1 MNDYFTKQ
9 EVYDILD
16 ESQNKIGTD
25 VVTYRILKLIETK
38 NLTVSDTYS
47 VTVKHRIFVR
57 GSDWQLGG
65 NYQTNGFN
73 NYPMMISLNSGIT
86 AISDSAAKIHL
97 KKIFPKTI
105 NANVEQ
111 SSNQS
116 TGSSSSQMNQN
127 TSGSSSSN
135 VNTFGVDVS
144 FGFFG
149 ELPVGSVGFQYSHGW
164 ENSRSQSS
172 TTGQSSGTDSQAT
185 SGNEMSVKDWSAYAS
200 VKNLDQ
206 TSQTFFGDYIQW
218 NWGQT
223 YPWNIFDYNETA
235 SGSNILL
242 PEDVAAR
249 LLYYLAPD
257 KEDPNGQNIL
267 LPPSD
272 LSLFGLDFTMAAE
285 WHITFPD
292 KLTSIETVQFQ
303 HDVTVIR
310 GSHAM
315 SVPGGGGQ
323 ASLITSLTSGYVN
336 TMKQNTAMDIGEF
349 ALVPLLEGQR
359 SGMGVGF
366 QSNLFDI
373 APTSAATV
381 FKIRSRG
388 NDLLVTGQGFSSVMS
403 AEFQKGYSG
412 AGATLNIGFK
422 VVDVTSRY
430 ALILKHWIG
439 PGSGNIALV
448 CNINGNQTMI
458 NVADLEGQGSANNLS
473 QLELRNYDLK
483 SPNFHDY
490 LVLGWNEITIQ
501 ISPVNPSVASEYI
514 ISALS
519 LEA

>member
-16 ESQNKIGTD
+16 ESQNNIGTD
-25 VVTYRILKLIETK
+25 VVTYRILKLVETK
-38 NLTVSDTYS
+38 NLTVSNTYS
-47 VTVKHRIFVR
+47 VVVKHRIQVR

-65 NYQTNGFN
+65 GYQTSGFN
-73 NYPMMISLNSGIT
+73 NYPMMVSVNSGIKG
-86 AISDSAAKIHL
+86 ISDTSAKISL

-105 NANVEQ
+105 NASVEQ
-111 SSNQS
+111 STNQS
-116 TGSSSSQMNQN
+116 TGSSNSQMNQN
-127 TSGSSSSN
+127 TTGSSSSN
-135 VNTFGVDVS
+135 INTFGVDVS

-149 ELPVGSVGFQYSHGW
+149 ELPVGSIGFQYSHGW
-164 ENSRSQSS
+164 ENSRSQSATVGQASS
-172 TTGQSSGTDSQAT
+172 TDMQAT
-185 SGNEMSVKDWSAYAS
+185 SGNQMSVKDWSAYAS
-200 VKNLDQ
+200 IQNLDQ
-206 TSQTFFGDYIQW
+206 SSQNFLGEYIQW

-223 YPWNIFDYNETA
+223 YPWNIFDYNETV
-235 SGSNILL
+235 SGSNILM
-242 PEDVAAR
+242 PDDVVAR
-249 LLYYLAPD
+249 LLYYGASD
-257 KEDPNGQNIL
+257 TAATEQNIL

-292 KLTSIETVQFQ
+292 LLTSIETVQFQ
-303 HDVTVIR
+303 HDVTVIN
-310 GSHAM
+310 GSHSM
-315 SVPGGGGQ
+315 TVPASGGQ
-323 ASLITSLTSGYVN
+323 AALITSLTSGYLN
-336 TMKQNTAMDIGEF
+336 TMTQKAAMDIGEF

-359 SGMGVGF
+359 SGMGIGF

-373 APTSAATV
+373 PPTSAATE

-388 NDLLVTGQGFSSVMS
+388 NDLLVTGQGFGSVMS

-412 AGATLNIGFK
+412 TGATLNIGFK
-422 VVDVTSRY
+422 VVDVSSRY

-439 PGSGNIALV
+439 SGSGNVVLV
-448 CNINGNQTMI
+448 CSINGNQTVI
-458 NVADLEGQGSANNLS
+458 NVADQEGQGSANNLS

-501 ISPVNPSVASEYI
+501 ISPSNPAVASAYI